1 MPSLLDLLQNNNLTL
16 RARLGIWELKLRR
29 RERERQKATGL
40 DKQNNDFA
48 RVSRIFVHFFAVTV
62 RLGRECAFF
71 WVLSGREHETKTF
84 FLFLNFDTVLKNL
97 IPEKFAKIW
106 RVERDGINVIKF
118 EGAQIHFLTDVFVA
132 VVVVVA
138 KKRSGFG

>member
-62 RLGRECAFF
+62 RLRRECAFF
-71 WVLSGREHETKTF
+71 
-84 FLFLNFDTVLKNL
+84 
-97 IPEKFAKIW
+97 
-106 RVERDGINVIKF
+106 
-118 EGAQIHFLTDVFVA
+118 
-132 VVVVVA
+132 
-138 KKRSGFG
+138 